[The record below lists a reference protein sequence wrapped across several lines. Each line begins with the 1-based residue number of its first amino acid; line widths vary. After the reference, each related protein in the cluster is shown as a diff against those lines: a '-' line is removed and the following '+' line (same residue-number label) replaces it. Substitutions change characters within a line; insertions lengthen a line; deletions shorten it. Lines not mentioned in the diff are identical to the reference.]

1 MWQEY
6 TKDQMDTAEGE
17 ESRVQIRPS
26 EPSAACEDGTEKNEV
41 GLLSNGTAVQVVGT
55 EGNYT

>member
-1 MWQEY
+1 MN
-6 TKDQMDTAEGE
+6 TAEGE

-26 EPSAACEDGTEKNEV
+26 EPSAACKDGTEKNEV
-41 GLLSNGTAVQVVGT
+41 GLLSDGTAVQVVGT